1 MNLVY
6 IWSYTCV
13 ESSYLLRLECVLE
26 VAECTLVASVVVV
39 AAAVAV
45 VDQFDLKYFQY

>member
-39 AAAVAV
+39 AAAV
-45 VDQFDLKYFQY
+45 VDQVDLKYFQY